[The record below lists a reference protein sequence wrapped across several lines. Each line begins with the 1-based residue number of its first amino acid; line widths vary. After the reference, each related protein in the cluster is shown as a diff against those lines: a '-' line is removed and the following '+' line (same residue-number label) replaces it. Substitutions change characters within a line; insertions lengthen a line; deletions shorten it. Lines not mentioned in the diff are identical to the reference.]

1 MKKALVLAT
10 ALMLTAGT
18 FFFWYDSDSRETK
31 PKLKLK
37 TERVKE
43 GPLTVKISATGVV
56 EPNFQVEVKSKASG
70 RVLSFPFEEGDRVK
84 KGELLLQ
91 LDKTDELHSVA
102 KIQADLQSAAA
113 RLKKAEVSLVLQ
125 KNKYETDVRRSV
137 SEVEAAQANLK
148 ESEDKLKRQQDLFE
162 QKIAARETLDAARTA
177 FKINQENLVQAR
189 ARLEAAKDS
198 VNDIAIRENEVELA
212 RADVKRAE
220 VSVEEANIRLSETE
234 IYAPISGVVTKKLVE
249 QGQIISSGITTFTGG
264 TALCTVADLSRLFIT
279 ADVDETDIGSIRLGQ
294 PVSITADAFQGQTFE
309 GKVTRIAPQGVVQN
323 KITIFKVKIEILGN
337 GKEVLKPMMTA
348 NVDIVTRHLEN
359 ALYLPREAVW
369 KEAGE
374 SYAAV
379 FEGGEPKKIPV
390 TAGVQNLT
398 QTQIL
403 SGVKKDQEVILGD
416 WKKIMAEQEKGPG
429 KMSTVNRILWIIRS
443 K

>member
-1 MKKALVLAT
+1 MKKTLVLAGILIL
-10 ALMLTAGT
+10 AAGT
-18 FFFWYDSDSRETK
+18 FFFWYDSDSKETK
-31 PKLKLK
+31 PKSKLK

-70 RVLSFPFEEGDRVK
+70 RALSFPFEEGDRVK

-102 KIQADLQSAAA
+102 KIQADLQSAVA

-148 ESEDKLKRQQDLFE
+148 ESQDKLKRQQDLFE
-162 QKIAARETLDAARTA
+162 QKIAAREALDAAGTA
-177 FKINQENLVQAR
+177 FKVNRENLVQAQ
-189 ARLEAAKDS
+189 ARLEAARDS
-198 VNDIAIRENEVELA
+198 VNDIAVRENEVELA
-212 RADVKRAE
+212 RADVKRAQ

-234 IYAPISGVVTKKLVE
+234 IYAPISGTLTKKLVE
-249 QGQIISSGITTFTGG
+249 QGQIIASGITTFSGG
-264 TALCTVADLSRLFIT
+264 TPLCTVADLSRLFIT
-279 ADVDETDIGSIRLGQ
+279 ADVDETDIGAIKLGQ
-294 PVSITADAFQGQTFE
+294 TVSIGADAFQGQTFE

-323 KITIFKVKIEILGN
+323 KITIFKVKIEILGS
-337 GKEVLKPMMTA
+337 GKEILKPMMTA

-369 KEAGE
+369 KEGGE
-374 SYAAV
+374 SYVAV
-379 FEGGEPKKIPV
+379 FAGDEPKKIPV
-390 TAGVQNLT
+390 TAGTQNLT

-403 SGVKKDQEVILGD
+403 AGVKRDQEVILGD
-416 WKKIMAEQEKGPG
+416 WKKIMAERQKDQG